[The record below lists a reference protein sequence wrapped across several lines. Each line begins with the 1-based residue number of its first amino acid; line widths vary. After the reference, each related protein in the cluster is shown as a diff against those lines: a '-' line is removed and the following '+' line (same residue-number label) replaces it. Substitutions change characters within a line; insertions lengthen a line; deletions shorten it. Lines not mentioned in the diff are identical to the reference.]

1 MLMDLPSEVGDV
13 DASVRFSRDIERV
26 VEELRVSAIEVL
38 NSSKSIARLS
48 HIIVNAILW
57 INTD

>member
-13 DASVRFSRDIERV
+13 DASVRLSRDIERV